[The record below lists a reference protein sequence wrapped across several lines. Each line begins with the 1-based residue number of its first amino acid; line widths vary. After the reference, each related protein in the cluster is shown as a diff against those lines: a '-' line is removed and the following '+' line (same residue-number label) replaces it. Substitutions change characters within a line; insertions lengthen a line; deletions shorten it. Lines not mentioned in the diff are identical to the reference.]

1 MDFVILLILL
11 FIALFFLCRELLC
24 WYWKV
29 NERINN
35 QKEIIRLLK
44 KLAKEDENI
53 PIQDKDKSSKNFDFL
68 NPMKPKVYNS

>member
-44 KLAKEDENI
+44 KLAKEEDT
-53 PIQDKDKSSKNFDFL
+53 PTQDKSSNGFNFL
-68 NPMKPKVYNS
+68 NPMKPKIYNS

>member
-44 KLAKEDENI
+44 KLAKEEDT
-53 PIQDKDKSSKNFDFL
+53 PTQDKSSNGFNTILITGKNIIQR
-68 NPMKPKVYNS
+68 

>member
-11 FIALFFLCRELLC
+11 LIALFFLCRELLC

-44 KLAKEDENI
+44 KLAKEEDT
-53 PIQDKDKSSKNFDFL
+53 PTQDKSSNGFNFL

>member
-44 KLAKEDENI
+44 KLAKEEDT
-53 PIQDKDKSSKNFDFL
+53 PTQDKSSNGFKFL
-68 NPMKPKVYNS
+68 NPMKPKVYNP

>member
-44 KLAKEDENI
+44 KLAKEEDT
-53 PIQDKDKSSKNFDFL
+53 PTQDKSSNGFNFF

>member
-44 KLAKEDENI
+44 KTCKRRRYTNAR
-53 PIQDKDKSSKNFDFL
+53 
-68 NPMKPKVYNS
+68 